1 MEHGFLP
8 RHFRCGHSSSSNSK
22 SSIQEAAEMATA
34 SERGSSMH
42 FEEIG
47 KSARAAGGHLLLAMA
62 GPPSI
67 AVAMAAIAGGKGGS
81 HYPV

>member
-1 MEHGFLP
+1 
-8 RHFRCGHSSSSNSK
+8 
-22 SSIQEAAEMATA
+22 MATA